1 MKQIIRNLWVEKIS
15 TGWHKKVTNLAS
27 VLSVIAA
34 GMLTNTLVAAC
45 EDHDEMFDSG
55 IKVGNILIS
64 DNTFITPGMF
74 NEQTMTAVGVVFY
87 ASNDTALVI
96 APMELGDA
104 CFSEETTNVEGV
116 STDSYSLNG
125 LTSTAALAVSGIK
138 SPAAEACLNY
148 KSPVSGWFLP
158 SAGELRILAK
168 NLNKV
173 STAMMAIN
181 GKGFDDVQYMSS
193 SQDNSSSSNSII
205 NCYCVSLL
213 RGYAVS
219 VNKTEP
225 HRVRPALLVH

>member
-1 MKQIIRNLWVEKIS
+1 MLANILP
-15 TGWHKKVTNLAS
+15 TNWLKTANKTFALAAM
-27 VLSVIAA
+27 AA
-34 GMLTNTLVAAC
+34 GMMTTSLITAC

-55 IKVGNILIS
+55 IKVGNILLS
-64 DNTFITPGMF
+64 DNIFIAPGMYD
-74 NEQTMTAVGVVFY
+74 EQTMTAVGVVFY

-96 APMELGDA
+96 APVELGDQ
-104 CFSEETTNVEGV
+104 CFSENTGTIEGV

-125 LTSTAALAVSGIK
+125 LTSTAAMAVAGLN

-148 KSPVSGWFLP
+148 RSPVSGWYLP
-158 SAGELRILAK
+158 SAGELRVLSK
-168 NLNKV
+168 NLGKV
-173 STAMMAIN
+173 TVAMRVI
-181 GKGFDDVQYMSS
+181 KGEDFDDVQYMSS